1 MHRDP
6 RDVIHELVVLSN
18 ELFRLG
24 DTGQDPPPSLACAAL
39 RTRRDLVQAEMRVQL
54 RLASG
59 LAGSERPPS
68 ADRENAATV
77 PPPPR
82 SLTHLRAIARPADT
96 PNPARARRKEGP

>member
-6 RDVIHELVVLSN
+6 RDVIHELVVLSQ
-18 ELFRLG
+18 ELLRLG
-24 DTGQDPPPSLACAAL
+24 DAGQESPPSPVCAAL
-39 RTRRDLVQAEMRVQL
+39 RERRDLVQAEMRTEL

-77 PPPPR
+77 PPPAGSR
-82 SLTHLRAIARPADT
+82 THLRAIARPADI
-96 PNPARARRKEGP
+96 PNPARAQRKEGQ